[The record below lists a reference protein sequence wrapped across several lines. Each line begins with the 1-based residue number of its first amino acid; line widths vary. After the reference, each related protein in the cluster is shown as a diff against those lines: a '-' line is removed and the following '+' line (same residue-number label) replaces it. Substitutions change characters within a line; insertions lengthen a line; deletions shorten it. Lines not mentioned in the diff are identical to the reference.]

1 MPKVKFHIQ
10 EFFAE
15 FFFFRCN
22 NLNFSSRTKCNGTL
36 QNENGDVST
45 SIIHEITTY
54 PQACLLAK
62 PEFEKYGVA
71 LVKSKMMRK
80 DGDWNCYRCGNINFQ
95 VFIGPMCTWGPII
108 GSPCP
113 SLHPSNT
120 FLKPCEDLVKT
131 VNVVNV
137 VKI

>member
-1 MPKVKFHIQ
+1 M
-10 EFFAE
+10 
-15 FFFFRCN
+15 
-22 NLNFSSRTKCNGTL
+22 NFSSRTKCNGTL

-45 SIIHEITTY
+45 SIIHGITTY

-95 VFIGPMCTWGPII
+95 VFNLLAWDE
-108 GSPCP
+108 S
-113 SLHPSNT
+113 
-120 FLKPCEDLVKT
+120 V
-131 VNVVNV
+131 
-137 VKI
+137 